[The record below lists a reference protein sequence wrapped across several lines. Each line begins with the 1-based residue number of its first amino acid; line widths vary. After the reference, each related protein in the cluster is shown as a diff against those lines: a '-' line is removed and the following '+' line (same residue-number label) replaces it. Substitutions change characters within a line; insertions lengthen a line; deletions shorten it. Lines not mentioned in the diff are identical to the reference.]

1 MQDTALI
8 SRNFILYFLLPFWIL
23 LGFIDYLCHRRTN
36 IEITSGLTE
45 SLIHS
50 TMLTL
55 IGVPMLLGLFFN
67 INALVILTM
76 LVAFL
81 LHEVMAIWDVNYA
94 MTRRQILVVERHLH
108 SYLGVLPFMIVSMV
122 ICLHWDQFLALVGIG
137 SAAESF
143 SLRLKQPPLPTSYV
157 VGIFSAVFALMVVP
171 YAEELW
177 RCWRAARTLPK
188 GAGRAPQRV

>member
-8 SRNFILYFLLPFWIL
+8 TRNFILYFLLPFWIL
-23 LGFIDYLCHRRTN
+23 LGFIDYLCHRRTK
-36 IEITSGLTE
+36 IETTSGVTE

-50 TMLTL
+50 TMLIL
-55 IGVPMLLGLFFN
+55 IGIPMLLGLFFN

-76 LVAFL
+76 VVAFL

-94 MTRRQILVVERHLH
+94 MVRRQIVVVERHLH

-122 ICLHWDQFLALVGIG
+122 ICLHWDQFLALVGLR
-137 SAAESF
+137 SAAGPF
-143 SLRLKQPPLPTSYV
+143 SLSLKEPPLPTSYV

-177 RCWRAARTLPK
+177 RCWRAPRTLPK
-188 GAGRAPQRV
+188 GVGQASPRA